1 MGQLDVVLGEAARGM
16 CGQNQ
21 RHLVPTDVDVGVMVH
36 ELRLVSDLI
45 HEVQGCDKVGQ
56 LVRRGNRRFIAI
68 GAAPVRQSR
77 QLAGHFGIS
86 QEWAHSLS
94 QGAAAVGVKSR
105 ALCVLSLSLRSV
117 HVDRL
122 RAHLDRLRA
131 HPHVARPI
139 ASSGTTGR
147 SRERKP
153 MVAIPES
160 IKRVEQRPW
169 IAHMIRTVERYISRL
184 GSQFAAATTYFSVL
198 AIVPIM
204 MVAFSITGFVLT
216 VVQPGLVDDVADA
229 VAKALGGADAATRDK
244 ILKLVND
251 ALSSFWTI
259 GIVGLVAALYTG
271 AKWMGHLK
279 NAVRTQWR
287 PGFDLRPQKIN
298 IVLNTLG
305 NLLILAG
312 FLVGMAVSFGLASLS
327 TSFANTVVEWLG
339 LSDQPWIAPLL
350 RISSIVIS
358 IGTGWLIFMYLYTVL
373 PETREPWR
381 VVRRGALLG
390 SIALVALQFVA
401 SILISAF
408 RGNPAAVIFGP
419 VIVLMLFFNLFAQ
432 LVLFVA
438 AWIATAQHEAV
449 PVPPD
454 EEMHTSLAPESQEP
468 EHEGPDVVPEAVAVR
483 SVRVGMGAGYVTG
496 AATGVGLGAALAYAL
511 SAAVRGRKKS

>member
-1 MGQLDVVLGEAARGM
+1 
-16 CGQNQ
+16 
-21 RHLVPTDVDVGVMVH
+21 
-36 ELRLVSDLI
+36 
-45 HEVQGCDKVGQ
+45 
-56 LVRRGNRRFIAI
+56 
-68 GAAPVRQSR
+68 
-77 QLAGHFGIS
+77 
-86 QEWAHSLS
+86 
-94 QGAAAVGVKSR
+94 
-105 ALCVLSLSLRSV
+105 
-117 HVDRL
+117 
-122 RAHLDRLRA
+122 
-131 HPHVARPI
+131 
-139 ASSGTTGR
+139 
-147 SRERKP
+147 

-169 IAHMIRTVERYISRL
+169 IAHMIRTVERYVSRL

-198 AIVPIM
+198 AIVPIL

-216 VVQPGLVDDVADA
+216 VVQPELVDDVADA
-229 VAKALGGADAATRDK
+229 VAKALGGAEAATRDK
-244 ILKLVND
+244 ILTLVNN

-259 GIVGLVAALYTG
+259 GIVGLVVALYTG

-298 IVLNTLG
+298 IVIKTLG
-305 NLLILAG
+305 NLVL
-312 FLVGMAVSFGLASLS
+312 LVGLLIGMVVMFGLASLS
-327 TSFANTVVEWLG
+327 TSLANTVVGWLG

-350 RISSIVIS
+350 RVSSIVIS
-358 IGTGWLIFMYLYTVL
+358 IGAGWLIFMYLYTVL

-401 SILISAF
+401 SFLISTF

-454 EEMHTSLAPESQEP
+454 EQMHTAPAPEPQQT
-468 EHEGPDVVPEAVAVR
+468 EHEEPNVVPEAVAVR

-496 AATGVGLGAALAYAL
+496 AATGVGLGAALAYGL
-511 SAAVRGRKKS
+511 SAVVRGRKKPG